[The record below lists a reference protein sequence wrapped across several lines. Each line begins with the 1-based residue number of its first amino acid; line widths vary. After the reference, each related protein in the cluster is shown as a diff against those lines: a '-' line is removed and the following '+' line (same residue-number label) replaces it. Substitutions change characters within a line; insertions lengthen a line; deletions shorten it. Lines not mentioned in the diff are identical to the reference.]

1 MHDAIK
7 KYVESQNKLSLKYAL
22 ADGFDVDPTY
32 EKYEEDLAYCK
43 KNMPDLFEPY
53 TELTLLINDKS
64 QWNEA
69 YWLKL
74 KKDIITNFSE
84 KRFNHMREVAKY
96 VFRSKVSR
104 LENERKANAASSQNV
119 SAKSASPVN
128 KKIQQDSGNL
138 KTSPQQVTKPAQK
151 SPEAQNTIHQPEVSE
166 SSEESGIS
174 YGEPRMIKVSTGK
187 SFEPNEERNDSGEP
201 LKKVLGIV
209 LAIAAV
215 IIIVIC
221 VLSVKNNPKA
231 INASKMGGY
240 SQQIET
246 EIPY

>member
-119 SAKSASPVN
+119 STKSTSSVN
-128 KKIQQDSGNL
+128 NDIRQGSNNL
-138 KTSPQQVTKPAQK
+138 KTSSQPQQATKPVQR
-151 SPEAQNTIHQPEVSE
+151 SPEAQNTTHQPEVSE
-166 SSEESGIS
+166 NSGEPGIT
-174 YGEPRMIKVSTGK
+174 YGEIRRK
-187 SFEPNEERNDSGEP
+187 SISKGTNNVPNNDNNDSGELP
-201 LKKVLGIV
+201 KKIIGIV
-209 LAIAAV
+209 LTIAV
-215 IIIVIC
+215 VIVILLI
-221 VLSVKNNPKA
+221 VNLK
-231 INASKMGGY
+231 
-240 SQQIET
+240 
-246 EIPY
+246 

>member
-119 SAKSASPVN
+119 STKSTSSVN
-128 KKIQQDSGNL
+128 NDIRQDSNNL
-138 KTSPQQVTKPAQK
+138 KTSSQPQQATKPVQR
-151 SPEAQNTIHQPEVSE
+151 SPEAQNTTHQPEVSE
-166 SSEESGIS
+166 NSGEPGIT
-174 YGEPRMIKVSTGK
+174 YGEIRRK
-187 SFEPNEERNDSGEP
+187 SISKGTNNVPNNDNNDSGELP
-201 LKKVLGIV
+201 KKIIGIV
-209 LAIAAV
+209 LTIAV
-215 IIIVIC
+215 VIVILLI
-221 VLSVKNNPKA
+221 VNLK
-231 INASKMGGY
+231 
-240 SQQIET
+240 
-246 EIPY
+246 